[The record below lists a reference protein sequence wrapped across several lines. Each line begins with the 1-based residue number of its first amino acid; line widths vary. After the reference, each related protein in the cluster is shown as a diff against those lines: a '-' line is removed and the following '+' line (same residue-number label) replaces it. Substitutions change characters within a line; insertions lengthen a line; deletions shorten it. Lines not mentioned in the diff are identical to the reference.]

1 MLPFKIRRQHDFDF
15 ELQYRSLLMF
25 SSYSLLKVPSDG
37 PKIISFDEVDKL
49 TYNITWAP
57 LVREKR
63 NGIIIGYRIQR
74 EQSSTGARSKQSLT
88 DFTYSNSANT
98 FALVTGFQLG
108 CEYKISVR
116 GFTAVGGGPFGEELT
131 LETPSK
137 LLTPVI

>member
-63 NGIIIGYRIQR
+63 NGIIIGYRIKR
-74 EQSSTGARSKQSLT
+74 EKVSTGTRAKQSLT
-88 DFTYSNSANT
+88 EITYSNPANS
-98 FALVTGFQLG
+98 FALVSGFQLG
-108 CEYKISVR
+108 CEYNISVR
-116 GFTAVGGGPFGEELT
+116 AFTAVGDGPFGEELT
-131 LETPSK
+131 LETSSK